1 MCIKDAGSGKL
12 ERKWRESGMTY
23 YLVRDQNKGGGGGKG
38 GGGFLRLEVVDL
50 ENKRFY
56 IFI

>member
-23 YLVRDQNKGGGGGKG
+23 YLVRDQNKGGGRGKG
-38 GGGFLRLEVVDL
+38 GGVFFD
-50 ENKRFY
+50 
-56 IFI
+56 